1 MSCRKLSELQLW
13 AYLDG
18 ELPPAE
24 RETVEHHMAACAIC
38 TARLAAL
45 RRPLFEPVMVA
56 PPVDFSR
63 RVMVRVALEERG
75 ALPHADLGWLEPLL
89 HPRRLAVAS
98 TVAPVTALVNV
109 ALAGAMLALPAVE
122 AAGTGS
128 SVPIANSMMLA
139 MRQALLPLAPFFR
152 QWAWFVLG
160 LGMLVAV
167 FMPAVRAL
175 ALRLHQR
182 V

>member
-18 ELPPAE
+18 AASPGE
-24 RETVEHHMAACAIC
+24 RETVERHVAACAIC
-38 TARLAAL
+38 AARLAAL
-45 RRPLFEPVMVA
+45 RRPLFEPVMAA
-56 PPVDFSR
+56 PPADFSR

-75 ALPHADLGWLEPLL
+75 ALPRPDLGWLEPLL

-98 TVAPVTALVNV
+98 TVVLVMALVNV
-109 ALAGAMLALPAVE
+109 ALVGAMLAVPAVE
-122 AAGTGS
+122 AAPPAWGPLT
-128 SVPIANSMMLA
+128 ANSMVLA
-139 MRQALLPLAPFFR
+139 MRQALRLLRPFFD

-182 V
+182 A